1 MKKIIIAILTIAL
14 LQGCTTNVKNTVEKV
29 KKYPAFDVQNMDTT
43 IKPGDDFF
51 NYTNGTWLKN
61 NPIPADKNSR
71 STFDELFERNRHD
84 IREIIEEA
92 AAVKDV
98 QPGSNTEKIGTFYN
112 SGTVSYTHLRAH
124 ETGRNL

>member
-1 MKKIIIAILTIAL
+1 M
-14 LQGCTTNVKNTVEKV
+14 QGCSSKVKNTTDSV
-29 KKYPAFDVQNMDTT
+29 KQYPAFDVQNMDTT

-51 NYTNGTWLKN
+51 TYMNGTWLKN

-98 QPGSNTEKIGTFYN
+98 QPGSNVEKIGAFYN
-112 SGTVSYTHLRAH
+112 SGMDTISIERL
-124 ETGRNL
+124 GLSPLKMFLD